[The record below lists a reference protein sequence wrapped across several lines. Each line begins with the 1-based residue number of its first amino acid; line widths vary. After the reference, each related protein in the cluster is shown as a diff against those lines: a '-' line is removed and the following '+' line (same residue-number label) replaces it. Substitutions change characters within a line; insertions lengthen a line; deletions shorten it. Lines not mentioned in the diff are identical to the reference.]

1 MSVLFYDRIF
11 PFVFPPRG
19 NKSRLLKTNIL
30 TIRKNRDASNNE
42 TRQFEAK
49 LSKNRSRRRYCE
61 WSSFSQ
67 CISKGSWYISKINLA
82 KLSKKLFPKSIS
94 YLSCSHDVFAKN
106 LLVFDFL
113 QSNQTN
119 RRNDYGQVMKTSS
132 HEGVDEKMVARARHR
147 LAVSG
152 RRCKNN

>member
-94 YLSCSHDVFAKN
+94 YLSCSHDVYLRKIYSCSIS
-106 LLVFDFL
+106 
-113 QSNQTN
+113 SNRIKRIGGTITDRWWK
-119 RRNDYGQVMKTSS
+119 RRRTKVSTKKWW
-132 HEGVDEKMVARARHR
+132 HARDTD
-147 LAVSG
+147 
-152 RRCKNN
+152 